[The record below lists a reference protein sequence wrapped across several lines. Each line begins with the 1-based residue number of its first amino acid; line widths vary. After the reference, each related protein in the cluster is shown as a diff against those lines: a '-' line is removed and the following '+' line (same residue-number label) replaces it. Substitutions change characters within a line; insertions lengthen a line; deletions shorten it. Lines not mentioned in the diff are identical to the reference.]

1 MNYSINPKLNAVMKS
16 IELQLLS
23 KDERKQE
30 RSSKHCCGNTEELFQ
45 GDDLIL
51 WYLRKRLFVYKKHSA
66 STSVAETA
74 AKYNCRIVNLPC
86 FLGQKGRFSVANCG

>member
-1 MNYSINPKLNAVMKS
+1 MTSFYGIYG
-16 IELQLLS
+16 ICE
-23 KDERKQE
+23 
-30 RSSKHCCGNTEELFQ
+30 
-45 GDDLIL
+45 
-51 WYLRKRLFVYKKHSA
+51 KRLFVYKKHSA